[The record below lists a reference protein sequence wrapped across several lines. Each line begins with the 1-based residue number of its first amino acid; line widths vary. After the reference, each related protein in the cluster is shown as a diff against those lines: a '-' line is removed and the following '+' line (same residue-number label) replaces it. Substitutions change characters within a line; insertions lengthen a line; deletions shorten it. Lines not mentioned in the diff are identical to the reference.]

1 MTPRLLTTQEAAE
14 RLGLTPGS
22 LLELRWRDD
31 GLPIFQ
37 QGLNVHYRLEDLE
50 AFEQRELRKLLT
62 QALQHDRP
70 LPLIRS
76 IARSL
81 NLAVNTLGVERDAVV
96 FKAERE
102 DLKPAPKLKSPPLEI
117 PIPLQLSVPS
127 SLPTSAPDLSLP
139 PNASWYLVHTK
150 SRQED
155 TAITNLERQNYRC
168 YMPMIHL
175 EKIRRGKSL
184 VVEEPMFPSYVFVQ
198 LENSGSD
205 NGSGKGQSWTPIR
218 STLGVRDLV
227 RFGGQSPK
235 VDPDLIAAL
244 LEREQLQQTRPQAL
258 FAAGDK
264 VIVTEGAFAGLEAIY
279 QTADAESRSM
289 ILLNL
294 LNKPVQLRI
303 EPGRLRKVG

>member
-1 MTPRLLTTQEAAE
+1 MKSQFLTTQQAAE

-37 QGLNVHYRLEDLE
+37 KGLDVHYRLEDLE

-81 NLAVNTLGVERDAVV
+81 NLAVNTLGVERD
-96 FKAERE
+96 

-117 PIPLQLSVPS
+117 PIPLSLSVPILLS
-127 SLPTSAPDLSLP
+127 TSAPDLSLP

-175 EKIRRGKSL
+175 EKIRRGKSV

-198 LENSGSD
+198 LDNSENGKGASD
-205 NGSGKGQSWTPIR
+205 GSGKGQSWTPIR

-244 LEREQLQQTRPQAL
+244 LEREQLQQTTPQAL
-258 FAAGDK
+258 FSAGDK

-279 QTADAESRSM
+279 QTADAECRSM

-294 LNKPVQLRI
+294 LNKPVQMRI

>member
-1 MTPRLLTTQEAAE
+1 MKSQFLTTQQAAE

-22 LLELRWRDD
+22 LLELRWRVD

-81 NLAVNTLGVERDAVV
+81 NLAVNTLGVERDAVA
-96 FKAERE
+96 FKAVRE

-117 PIPLQLSVPS
+117 PIQPSVPL

-155 TAITNLERQNYRC
+155 TAVTNLERQNYRC

-175 EKIRRGKSL
+175 EKIRRGKSV

-198 LENSGSD
+198 LDNSEN
-205 NGSGKGQSWTPIR
+205 GKGQSWTPIR

-244 LEREQLQQTRPQAL
+244 LEREQLQQTRPQSL

-264 VIVTEGAFAGLEAIY
+264 VIVTVGAFAGLEAIY
-279 QTADAESRSM
+279 QTADAECRSM